1 MPNQT
6 KIKLNSVDITIDHK
20 ENTVRLFDWSAME
33 QVMFYASDWREIKS
47 AIDSQLGGIEPQTK
61 TANKHSLTSYGLVP
75 VCQKCEKPFAA
86 YEKDDEGFV
95 CRSCRL
101 PKTKNGY
108 TTSTMHVS
116 NINIEDMQ
124 NLIKK

>member
-47 AIDSQLGGIEPQTK
+47 AIDSQLGGESNHKQKQQTS
-61 TANKHSLTSYGLVP
+61 THSP
-75 VCQKCEKPFAA
+75 VTDWFQSAKSVKSLLQLMKKMMRDLFVEAAGCQKQKMVIQLRRCMLA
-86 YEKDDEGFV
+86 
-95 CRSCRL
+95 
-101 PKTKNGY
+101 
-108 TTSTMHVS
+108 
-116 NINIEDMQ
+116 I
-124 NLIKK
+124 